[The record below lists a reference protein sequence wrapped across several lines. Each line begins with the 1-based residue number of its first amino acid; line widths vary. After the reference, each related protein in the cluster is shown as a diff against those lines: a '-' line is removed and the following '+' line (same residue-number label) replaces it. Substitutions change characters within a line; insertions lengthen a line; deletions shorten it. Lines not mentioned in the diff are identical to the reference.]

1 MRIAKP
7 RSSRSRA
14 AGEEWDTPDSV
25 SGSRIMMPRR
35 SEPYVTRVDWTA
47 LGLLAVGL
55 LVALCVFS
63 YRPAAP
69 SLETPTPTP
78 AAGVLGVAG
87 EIVARPL
94 VDALG
99 VSVYT
104 LLAAWFML
112 VVLLVLRQIWWV
124 WAYRFFGWCL
134 LVPGVAI
141 LADWIGSERL
151 SGPLTGGGGSLGA
164 WLAVWLAER
173 LPPVAAT
180 AIV

>member
-1 MRIAKP
+1 
-7 RSSRSRA
+7 
-14 AGEEWDTPDSV
+14 
-25 SGSRIMMPRR
+25 MPRR

-47 LGLLAVGL
+47 LALLGAGL

-63 YRPAAP
+63 YRPAP
-69 SLETPTPTP
+69 PTLDSTGPGP
-78 AAGVLGVAG
+78 VAG
-87 EIVARPL
+87 TLGLAGELVARPL

-141 LADWIGSERL
+141 VH
-151 SGPLTGGGGSLGA
+151 GGGEAFRLTPEEETVASL
-164 WLAVWLAER
+164 
-173 LPPVAAT
+173 VAHLRVRNRAPGT
-180 AIV
+180 DGVEA